1 MSDGVW
7 VGVDVSKRRLDVQAD
22 PMGTVFAVSND
33 AAGHTALIERLRALP
48 VRGVVLEASGGYE
61 RAAHAALTEAGL
73 PAAIINAAR
82 VRAFARALGLLAKN
96 DRIDAAVL
104 ARYGA
109 FVRPAPTALPD
120 SARAELRELLAY
132 RRQVVAELVARKSQ
146 HAHYRAAPVL
156 AWAERALMAL
166 RAERAALDRKIGL
179 VIGSDLALAEA
190 CRLLTGAPGVG
201 PIPGSGPR
209 TAATLLAELP
219 ELGRLDR
226 RQVASLA
233 GLAPVPRDSGER
245 RGVRVIQGGRAE
257 LRRVLYMAVLGALK
271 AGAPIAAVY
280 RRLVARGKPAKVAL
294 VACMRRLL
302 VMLNAMLRTGTA
314 WRAVFGEDVAVRR
327 PLARPTARGAGPVKA
342 EAGGAGGEA
351 RLERA
356 GRPRHLVPAAP

>member
-1 MSDGVW
+1 MTDGVW
-7 VGVDVSKRRLDVQAD
+7 VGVDVSKRRLDVQVH
-22 PMGTVFAVSND
+22 PTETVFTVSND
-33 AAGHTALIERLRALP
+33 AAGHRALLERLRALP

-104 ARYGA
+104 ARYGTFA
-109 FVRPAPTALPD
+109 RPAPTLPD

-132 RRQVVAELVARKSQ
+132 RRQVAAELVARKSQ
-146 HAHYRAAPVL
+146 HAHYQAGPVL
-156 AWAERALMAL
+156 ARAERALMAL
-166 RAERAALDRKIGL
+166 RAERAVLDQEIGH
-179 VIGSDLALAEA
+179 VIGQDPALAE
-190 CRLLTGAPGVG
+190 RFGLLTSAPGVG
-201 PIPGSGPR
+201 PIV
-209 TAATLLAELP
+209 AATLLAELP

-233 GLAPVPRDSGER
+233 GLAPVPKDSGER

-257 LRRVLYMAVLGALK
+257 LRQVLYMAVLSALK

-280 RRLVARGKPAKVAL
+280 RGLVARGKPAKVAL

-302 VMLNAMLRTGTA
+302 VVLNAMVRTGTV
-314 WRAVFGEDVAVRR
+314 WRALLHDEDVAVRR
-327 PLARPTARGAGPVKA
+327 PPARPRAQAAGVVKA
-342 EAGGAGGEA
+342 EAGRAGGEA

-356 GRPRHLVPAAP
+356 ARLRHLIPTAP